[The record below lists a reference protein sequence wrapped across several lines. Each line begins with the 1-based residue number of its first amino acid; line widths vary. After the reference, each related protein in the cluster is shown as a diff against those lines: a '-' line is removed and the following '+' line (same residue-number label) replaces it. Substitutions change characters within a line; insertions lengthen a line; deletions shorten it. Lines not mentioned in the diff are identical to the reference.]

1 MRIWLNGEAVELE
14 EGSTLSD
21 LCERFGIKTGG
32 SAISLNGELVPRSE
46 YGKLALQEASE
57 VEVMV
62 LVGGG

>member
-1 MRIWLNGEAVELE
+1 MRILLNGEAVELE

-21 LCERFGIKTGG
+21 LCERFGIKPAGT
-32 SAISLNGELVPRSE
+32 AISLNGELVPKGE
-46 YGKLALQEASE
+46 YGKLALEEASE

>member
-14 EGSTLSD
+14 EGGTLSD
-21 LCERFGIKTGG
+21 LCKRFGIKPAGT
-32 SAISLNGELVPRSE
+32 AISLNGELVPRDE
-46 YGKLALQEASE
+46 YGKLVLEEASR